1 MPVCLLAVPSWVGSD
16 TGQPTPPRGAQGCPL
31 DAEPCLSWPVPQGL
45 LGEQLP
51 AAAPWGHPAPPRL
64 SGESPPAPCL
74 LVPLPPCSPVRRE
87 AVQKVN
93 LSLQVKSRV
102 PSPWLWLCAARSSPR
117 PHRQRA
123 ERLGVWPRCWALFPA
138 APARLALPVLLAWNG
153 FSVVWRE
160 APLYR
165 VDLGGCSS
173 FRVCHPG
180 LWVVTTHMGS
190 SLVLFCLRLQSP
202 PYNGRSHMREPPV
215 MCHCHLC
222 CIIGESDRKILHHQS
237 L

>member
-165 VDLGGCSS
+165 VDLGGLQQLPCLSS
-173 FRVCHPG
+173 WSLGGHHPHG
-180 LWVVTTHMGS
+180 LLPGA
-190 SLVLFCLRLQSP
+190 VLPETSVPTVQWAISYAGTPCNVPL
-202 PYNGRSHMREPPV
+202 PPV
-215 MCHCHLC
+215 
-222 CIIGESDRKILHHQS
+222 LHHW
-237 L
+237 